1 MNQSDM
7 IPHEVE
13 QELASYDP
21 LVQRLLFNRGV
32 VTREDAEDFLNPD
45 FERRHNPFLMPDME
59 RAVVRLFEARESGEK
74 IVVYTDYDCDGIP
87 GAVIMHDFLHVIGC
101 TNFEIYIPHRHD
113 EGYGLHKQAIDEFA
127 KQGVGLLITV
137 DLGITAKE
145 EVAYAGVLGID
156 VIVTDHHEPPE
167 ELPKAFAI
175 LNPKV
180 GEYPD
185 RMLCGSGVAFKF
197 IEAFLEKYREYYKV
211 PVGWEKWL
219 LDMVGIA
226 TLADMVPLVNE
237 NRLFAYYGMM
247 VLKKNKRPGVQAL
260 LSSLA
265 IHPQYL
271 GEEDITFSIAPRI
284 NAASRM
290 AEPMRAFELLSS
302 KDPVV
307 IGDRVALLTGLNDK
321 RKTLVAGYIKK
332 AKTMLKQRQSE
343 PIIVIGDITWQ
354 AGVLGLVAGKLAEE
368 YKKPVFVWG
377 GEEGDILRGSCR
389 SDGSVDL
396 VALMNTLP
404 EDSLA
409 GFGGHTLAGGFS
421 LTKKQAHAFPE
432 KVLAVYESIK
442 VEIEEV
448 SSVSVD
454 ARLSLIDISKKTV
467 SLINGL
473 APFGVGNPKPVFLFD
488 NVTITA
494 VKLFGKQKNHL
505 EIMLSDGKVF
515 KKAIAFFKTDEDYHV
530 AVGQQRSIMG
540 CIEESFFAGRYELR
554 LRVLDII

>member
-145 EVAYAGVLGID
+145 EVAYAEVLGID

-290 AEPMRAFELLSS
+290 AEPKRAFELLSS

-332 AKTMLKQRQSE
+332 AKAMLKQRQSE
-343 PIIVIGDITWQ
+343 SIIVIGDITWQ

-421 LTKKQAHAFPE
+421 LTKKQVHAFPE

-448 SSVSVD
+448 SSIPID
-454 ARLSLIDISKKTV
+454 AHLSLGDISKKTV

-530 AVGQQRSIMG
+530 EVGQQRSIMG

-554 LRVLDII
+554 LRVLDIL